1 MNEWTLALSAAA
13 FVLTLLSLILLLR
26 LIKRQ
31 PDYERLLRES
41 WSANLPALKTEL
53 TGELRASRG
62 ELTGT
67 VQTTMKTFADSLA
80 LAQTQTAER
89 QDVRLRELIESLEKN
104 QLQLKS
110 TIAETNRI
118 LAEAQEK
125 QFAMQ
130 DKRMQGIEAQFTAF
144 TAAVQSRL
152 ETLQKD
158 NSEQLEKMRVT
169 VDEKLQKTLDER
181 ISQSFRLVNER
192 LQEVYTGL
200 GEMKTLANGVGDLK
214 KVLSNVKTRGIVGE
228 YQLGALIDDILT
240 RDQFEENVITKKG
253 STTRVEYAIKM
264 PGEDGSFVYLP
275 VDSKFPGDVYA
286 QLVDAYDT
294 GDPAAIAAA
303 QAADDA
309 AAGVAVPETFKDYL
323 DKWVYSVKD
332 NDELLDKIG
341 GSRLMRLKNEPHLGY
356 STRH

>member
-13 FVLTLLSLILLLR
+13 FVLALLSLILLLR

-118 LAEAQEK
+118 LAERRK
-125 QFAMQ
+125 
-130 DKRMQGIEAQFTAF
+130 
-144 TAAVQSRL
+144 
-152 ETLQKD
+152 
-158 NSEQLEKMRVT
+158 NSSPC
-169 VDEKLQKTLDER
+169 R
-181 ISQSFRLVNER
+181 ISGCRASRR
-192 LQEVYTGL
+192 SSPPSPPPCRAGWRRCKRT
-200 GEMKTLANGVGDLK
+200 TASSLK
-214 KVLSNVKTRGIVGE
+214 RC
-228 YQLGALIDDILT
+228 A
-240 RDQFEENVITKKG
+240 
-253 STTRVEYAIKM
+253 
-264 PGEDGSFVYLP
+264 
-275 VDSKFPGDVYA
+275 
-286 QLVDAYDT
+286 
-294 GDPAAIAAA
+294 
-303 QAADDA
+303 
-309 AAGVAVPETFKDYL
+309 
-323 DKWVYSVKD
+323 
-332 NDELLDKIG
+332 
-341 GSRLMRLKNEPHLGY
+341 
-356 STRH
+356 

>member
-13 FVLTLLSLILLLR
+13 FVLALLSLILLLR

-110 TIAETNRI
+110 TVAETNRI

-169 VDEKLQKTLDER
+169 VDEKRQKTLAER
-181 ISQSFRLVNER
+181 ISQSFRLVNDR

-200 GEMKTLANGVGDLK
+200 GEMKTRSNGVGDLK
-214 KVLSNVKTRGIVGE
+214 KVLSNV
-228 YQLGALIDDILT
+228 ILY
-240 RDQFEENVITKKG
+240 N
-253 STTRVEYAIKM
+253 
-264 PGEDGSFVYLP
+264 
-275 VDSKFPGDVYA
+275 
-286 QLVDAYDT
+286 
-294 GDPAAIAAA
+294 
-303 QAADDA
+303 
-309 AAGVAVPETFKDYL
+309 
-323 DKWVYSVKD
+323 
-332 NDELLDKIG
+332 
-341 GSRLMRLKNEPHLGY
+341 
-356 STRH
+356 

>member
-1 MNEWTLALSAAA
+1 MRNLLMNEWTLALSAAA
-13 FVLTLLSLILLLR
+13 FVLALLSLILLLR

-130 DKRMQGIEAQFTAF
+130 DLSLIHI
-144 TAAVQSRL
+144 
-152 ETLQKD
+152 
-158 NSEQLEKMRVT
+158 SEP
-169 VDEKLQKTLDER
+169 
-181 ISQSFRLVNER
+181 
-192 LQEVYTGL
+192 
-200 GEMKTLANGVGDLK
+200 
-214 KVLSNVKTRGIVGE
+214 TRP
-228 YQLGALIDDILT
+228 Y
-240 RDQFEENVITKKG
+240 
-253 STTRVEYAIKM
+253 
-264 PGEDGSFVYLP
+264 
-275 VDSKFPGDVYA
+275 
-286 QLVDAYDT
+286 
-294 GDPAAIAAA
+294 
-303 QAADDA
+303 
-309 AAGVAVPETFKDYL
+309 
-323 DKWVYSVKD
+323 
-332 NDELLDKIG
+332 
-341 GSRLMRLKNEPHLGY
+341 
-356 STRH
+356 

>member
-13 FVLTLLSLILLLR
+13 FVLALLSLILLLR

-158 NSEQLEKMRVT
+158 NSEQHEKMRVT
-169 VDEKLQKTLDER
+169 VDE
-181 ISQSFRLVNER
+181 
-192 LQEVYTGL
+192 
-200 GEMKTLANGVGDLK
+200 
-214 KVLSNVKTRGIVGE
+214 
-228 YQLGALIDDILT
+228 
-240 RDQFEENVITKKG
+240 
-253 STTRVEYAIKM
+253 
-264 PGEDGSFVYLP
+264 
-275 VDSKFPGDVYA
+275 
-286 QLVDAYDT
+286 
-294 GDPAAIAAA
+294 
-303 QAADDA
+303 
-309 AAGVAVPETFKDYL
+309 
-323 DKWVYSVKD
+323 
-332 NDELLDKIG
+332 
-341 GSRLMRLKNEPHLGY
+341 
-356 STRH
+356 

>member
-13 FVLTLLSLILLLR
+13 FVLVLLSLILLLR

-152 ETLQKD
+152 ETEFSRRPVREGVESGGVLRP
-158 NSEQLEKMRVT
+158 LE
-169 VDEKLQKTLDER
+169 E
-181 ISQSFRLVNER
+181 LV
-192 LQEVYTGL
+192 
-200 GEMKTLANGVGDLK
+200 
-214 KVLSNVKTRGIVGE
+214 
-228 YQLGALIDDILT
+228 
-240 RDQFEENVITKKG
+240 
-253 STTRVEYAIKM
+253 
-264 PGEDGSFVYLP
+264 
-275 VDSKFPGDVYA
+275 
-286 QLVDAYDT
+286 LVDYDLAWT
-294 GDPAAIAAA
+294 VEHHDSILMSWA
-303 QAADDA
+303 
-309 AAGVAVPETFKDYL
+309 FYL
-323 DKWVYSVKD
+323 
-332 NDELLDKIG
+332 G
-341 GSRLMRLKNEPHLGY
+341 GGEEP
-356 STRH
+356 